1 MLRRLQPSEF
11 QNVLVIATFAVTLA
25 VFAFFFIRAL
35 RMKKDKVD
43 HLSHLPLEDDSEPA
57 SSRHE

>member
-1 MLRRLQPSEF
+1 MLRRLHPSEF

-35 RMKKDKVD
+35 RMKQDKAD
-43 HLSHLPLEDDSEPA
+43 HLSQLPLQDDSEPT
-57 SSRHE
+57 SPS

>member
-25 VFAFFFIRAL
+25 VFAFFFIFL
-35 RMKKDKVD
+35 
-43 HLSHLPLEDDSEPA
+43 
-57 SSRHE
+57 

>member
-35 RMKKDKVD
+35 RMQKDKAD
-43 HLSHLPLEDDSEPA
+43 HLSQLPLQDDSEPT
-57 SSRHE
+57 SPS